1 MPCLHTGPSYGDS
14 SNCCKQPK
22 KVWETNFV
30 TSLKYF
36 TAPYKVFLI
45 QISHSIFSPKF
56 KLSTDLCLIFIC
68 QLWIRSISSNTH
80 CQQPMY
86 NNVRVPTISYQWI
99 KKVSKANQFL
109 MSSFCHS
116 FCNHKDRIW
125 HLHIKNVCSIGLPS
139 NWRSKMCIDLR
150 SQTVVDVFRG
160 R

>member
-36 TAPYKVFLI
+36 TAPYEVFLI
-45 QISHSIFSPKF
+45 QISHSIFFSKF

-80 CQQPMY
+80 CQQPMN
-86 NNVRVPTISYQWI
+86 NNVWVPTISYQWI
-99 KKVSKANQFL
+99 LQSTSIYL
-109 MSSFCHS
+109 LSSFCHS

>member
-45 QISHSIFSPKF
+45 QISHSIFFPKF
-56 KLSTDLCLIFIC
+56 KLSTDLCFIFIC

-80 CQQPMY
+80 CQQPMN
-86 NNVRVPTISYQWI
+86 NNVWVPTISYQWI
-99 KKVSKANQFL
+99 KRVSKANQFL

-139 NWRSKMCIDLR
+139 NWRSKMCINLC

>member
-45 QISHSIFSPKF
+45 QISHSIFFPKF
-56 KLSTDLCLIFIC
+56 NLSTDLCLIFIC

-125 HLHIKNVCSIGLPS
+125 HLHIINVCSIGLPS
-139 NWRSKMCIDLR
+139 NWRSKMCIDLC